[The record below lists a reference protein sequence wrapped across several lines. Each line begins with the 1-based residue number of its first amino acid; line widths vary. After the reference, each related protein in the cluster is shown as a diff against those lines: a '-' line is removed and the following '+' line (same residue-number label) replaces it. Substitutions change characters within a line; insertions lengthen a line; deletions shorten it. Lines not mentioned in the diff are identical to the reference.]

1 MKPTETLVEINLRN
15 VFDACNG
22 LVATGVNVEVFTTGF
37 SAGILAL
44 DTVDDLVV
52 LRKAIDD
59 FLAARPSLQAASSTL
74 LDTPTDNNSNDD
86 GISRSAD
93 E

>member
-59 FLAARPSLQAASSTL
+59 FLAARPSLQAASSTP
-74 LDTPTDNNSNDD
+74 DTPTDNNSNDD